1 MNKWYFF
8 LLVDGVWSEWSS
20 WNRCSA
26 DCGGGSQ
33 RRFHT
38 CSNPPPSRYGLSCP
52 GISRLS
58 QNLTRSTN
66 ATINDM
72 DRDYL
77 GVEKDSYL
85 EPTTP
90 VFEIRACNE
99 MPCIPWRMIQLKISL
114 AISYRKFHKPSN
126 KSVFPK
132 EQPIIITNTS
142 LITWE
147 KTLLNNTVQLT
158 FW

>member
-1 MNKWYFF
+1 MVSSLPYYLFIPNKIGLIFAINNESMNKQFF
-8 LLVDGVWSEWSS
+8 FPLVDGVWSEWSA

-33 RRFHT
+33 TRFHT

-52 GISRLS
+52 GIPRLS
-58 QNLTRSTN
+58 QNLTRFTN
-66 ATINDM
+66 TTINDM

-90 VFEIRACNE
+90 VLEIRACNE
-99 MPCIPWRMIQLKISL
+99 MPCIP
-114 AISYRKFHKPSN
+114 
-126 KSVFPK
+126 
-132 EQPIIITNTS
+132 
-142 LITWE
+142 
-147 KTLLNNTVQLT
+147 
-158 FW
+158 